1 MINSFPER
9 KKRMGISGRRSEY
22 PEYPES
28 DREPVSVLKRENGMN
43 RCVL

>member
-9 KKRMGISGRRSEY
+9 KKKMGILGRSEY
-22 PEYPES
+22 PKYPES
-28 DREPVSVLKRENGMN
+28 DREPVSVLRRENGMN